1 MTEPVLVDQ
10 SFFLRDDVV
19 AIARELIGKI
29 ILVDDQKTFKAGII
43 AETEAYA
50 GETDRASHA
59 YGGRRTN
66 RTETLYLSGGHVYVY
81 LCYGIHHLL
90 NIVTNQAGI
99 PHAVLIR
106 GIVPVGKEH
115 LPSYFATRFAK
126 WEGLANGPGKLS
138 SKLGITLK
146 HNGMMLNE
154 NMIQIYNSILKTSQ
168 EVVSSTRVGVDYAGE
183 DAKLPYRFYLKHYKP
198 TKW

>member
-19 AIARELIGKI
+19 AIARDLIGKI
-29 ILVDDQKTFKAGII
+29 ILVEDQKTVKAGII

-90 NIVTNQAGI
+90 NFVTNQAGI

-106 GIVPVGKEH
+106 GIVPVDKE
-115 LPSYFATRFAK
+115 Y
-126 WEGLANGPGKLS
+126 
-138 SKLGITLK
+138 
-146 HNGMMLNE
+146 
-154 NMIQIYNSILKTSQ
+154 
-168 EVVSSTRVGVDYAGE
+168 
-183 DAKLPYRFYLKHYKP
+183 
-198 TKW
+198 

>member
-19 AIARELIGKI
+19 AIARDLIGKI
-29 ILVDDQKTFKAGII
+29 ILVEDQKTVKAGII

-90 NIVTNQAGI
+90 NFVTNQAGI

-106 GIVPVGKEH
+106 GIVPVDKEY
-115 LPSYFATRFAK
+115 LLLCFATRFAK

-138 SKLGITLK
+138 RILGVCME
-146 HNGMMLNE
+146 HNGILLNE
-154 NMIQIYNSILKTSQ
+154 SKIRIYESKSQTSMEILTS
-168 EVVSSTRVGVDYAGE
+168 SRIGVDYAGE
-183 DAKLPYRFYLKHYKP
+183 DAHLPYRFHLKHYKP
-198 TKW
+198 VK

>member
-19 AIARELIGKI
+19 AIARDLIGKI
-29 ILVDDQKTFKAGII
+29 ILVEDQKTVKAGII

-90 NIVTNQAGI
+90 NFVTNHAGI

-106 GIVPVGKEH
+106 GIVPVDKEY
-115 LPSYFATRFAK
+115 LPLCFATRFTK

-138 SKLGITLK
+138 RILGVCME
-146 HNGMMLNE
+146 HNGILLNE
-154 NMIQIYNSILKTSQ
+154 SKIRIYESKSQTSMEILTS
-168 EVVSSTRVGVDYAGE
+168 RRIGVDYAGE
-183 DAKLPYRFYLKHYKP
+183 DAHLPYRFHLKHYKP
-198 TKW
+198 VK

>member
-1 MTEPVLVDQ
+1 MTELVLVDQ

-19 AIARELIGKI
+19 AIARDLIGKI
-29 ILVDDQKTFKAGII
+29 ILVEDQKTVKAGII

-90 NIVTNQAGI
+90 NFVTNQAGI

-106 GIVPVGKEH
+106 GIVPVDKEY
-115 LPSYFATRFAK
+115 LPLCFATRFAK

-138 SKLGITLK
+138 RILGVCME
-146 HNGMMLNE
+146 HNGILLNE
-154 NMIQIYNSILKTSQ
+154 SKIRIYESKSQTSMEILTS
-168 EVVSSTRVGVDYAGE
+168 SRIGVDYAGE
-183 DAKLPYRFYLKHYKP
+183 DAHLPYRFHLKHYKP
-198 TKW
+198 VK

>member
-19 AIARELIGKI
+19 AIARDLIGKI
-29 ILVDDQKTFKAGII
+29 ILVEDQKTVKAGII

-90 NIVTNQAGI
+90 NFVTNQAGI

-106 GIVPVGKEH
+106 GIVPVDKEY
-115 LPSYFATRFAK
+115 LPLCFATRFAK

-138 SKLGITLK
+138 RILGVCME
-146 HNGMMLNE
+146 HNGILLNE
-154 NMIQIYNSILKTSQ
+154 SKIRIYESKSQTSMEILTS
-168 EVVSSTRVGVDYAGE
+168 SRIGVDYAGE
-183 DAKLPYRFYLKHYKP
+183 DAHLPYRFHLKHYKP
-198 TKW
+198 VK

>member
-19 AIARELIGKI
+19 AIARDLIGKI
-29 ILVDDQKTFKAGII
+29 ILVEDQKTVKAGII

-90 NIVTNQAGI
+90 NFVTNQAGI

-106 GIVPVGKEH
+106 GIVPVDKEY
-115 LPSYFATRFAK
+115 LPLCFATRFAK
-126 WEGLANGPGKLS
+126 CEGLANGPGKLS
-138 SKLGITLK
+138 RILGVCME
-146 HNGMMLNE
+146 HNGILLNE
-154 NMIQIYNSILKTSQ
+154 SKIRIYESKSQTSMEILTS
-168 EVVSSTRVGVDYAGE
+168 SRIGVDYAGE
-183 DAKLPYRFYLKHYKP
+183 DAHLPYRFHLKHYKP
-198 TKW
+198 VK

>member
-10 SFFLRDDVV
+10 SFFLREDVV
-19 AIARELIGKI
+19 AIARDLIGKI
-29 ILVDDQKTFKAGII
+29 ILVEDQKTVKAGII

-90 NIVTNQAGI
+90 NFVTNQAGI

-106 GIVPVGKEH
+106 GIVPVDKEY
-115 LPSYFATRFAK
+115 LPLCFATRFAK

-138 SKLGITLK
+138 RILGVCME
-146 HNGMMLNE
+146 HNGILLNE
-154 NMIQIYNSILKTSQ
+154 SKIRIYESKSQTSMEILTS
-168 EVVSSTRVGVDYAGE
+168 SRIGVDYAGE
-183 DAKLPYRFYLKHYKP
+183 DAHLPYRFHLKHYKP
-198 TKW
+198 VK